1 MTIDVTAEAA
11 IARPREEVARYA
23 LDYRND
29 PVWIGGIREAELV
42 GEGPFGAGSRV
53 RRVAKFLGRR
63 IEYVLEVAE
72 LEPGRRIV
80 MRSVKSPFP
89 MLVTYEFDD
98 APAGTR
104 ARIRVRGDPSGSYRL
119 SDHLMAPMVRRS
131 IGKDVR
137 RLKVLLEAHRDG

>member
-1 MTIDVTAEAA
+1 MSIDVTAEAA
-11 IARPREEVARYA
+11 IARPHEEVAGYA

-42 GEGPFGAGSRV
+42 DDGPFGAGSRV

-63 IEYVLEVAE
+63 IEYVLQVAE

-89 MLVTYEFDD
+89 MLVTYEFVD
-98 APAGTR
+98 APGGTL
-104 ARIRVRGDPSGSYRL
+104 ARIRVQGDPSGSYRL
-119 SDHLMAPMVRRS
+119 SDRLMAPMVRRS

-137 RLKVLLEAHRDG
+137 RLKELLEARRDG